1 MPNYSYTAINR
12 AGKQIKEVLEANSI
26 DSAKN
31 SLRATG
37 YTILDIR
44 EQSMATQ
51 DIDLPFLGN
60 PKAKDMSV
68 FCRQFLSILRAGVPI
83 TVVLSMLSQQTENKK
98 LQSAIRAMQ
107 ADVEKGETLAGAMRK
122 HPRIFSKMLTSMVAS
137 GEESG
142 NLEDAFGQMEV
153 YYSKAHK
160 TKNAI
165 IKTMIYPIILLI
177 VVIVVMI
184 VMMTRIVPK
193 FVEVFDQMDAELPG
207 VTKAVVAISEWFM
220 GWWWLLFLIIL
231 VLVVGG
237 VLFNKTERGKHF
249 FGWLTLHLPVVKL
262 LSVRSAC
269 ATFSRTLSLL
279 LASGIGLTDALDL
292 VSENMRNVHFRDAV
306 LSARSMVTQGLPLA
320 AALRNTELFPPMV
333 YNMVGIGEEAG
344 DLQGMLSKTAD
355 YYDDEVE
362 QATQRLMSMME
373 PAVILVMAVV
383 VVFIV
388 LSIFL
393 PMLNMTKA
401 YDQYLPQ

>member
-1 MPNYSYTAINR
+1 M
-12 AGKQIKEVLEANSI
+12 
-26 DSAKN
+26 
-31 SLRATG
+31 
-37 YTILDIR
+37 
-44 EQSMATQ
+44 
-51 DIDLPFLGN
+51 
-60 PKAKDMSV
+60 
-68 FCRQFLSILRAGVPI
+68 
-83 TVVLSMLSQQTENKK
+83 
-98 LQSAIRAMQ
+98 
-107 ADVEKGETLAGAMRK
+107 
-122 HPRIFSKMLTSMVAS
+122 
-137 GEESG
+137 
-142 NLEDAFGQMEV
+142 
-153 YYSKAHK
+153 
-160 TKNAI
+160 
-165 IKTMIYPIILLI
+165 
-177 VVIVVMI
+177 
-184 VMMTRIVPK
+184 
-193 FVEVFDQMDAELPG
+193 
-207 VTKAVVAISEWFM
+207 
-220 GWWWLLFLIIL
+220 
-231 VLVVGG
+231 
-237 VLFNKTERGKHF
+237 
-249 FGWLTLHLPVVKL
+249 VKL